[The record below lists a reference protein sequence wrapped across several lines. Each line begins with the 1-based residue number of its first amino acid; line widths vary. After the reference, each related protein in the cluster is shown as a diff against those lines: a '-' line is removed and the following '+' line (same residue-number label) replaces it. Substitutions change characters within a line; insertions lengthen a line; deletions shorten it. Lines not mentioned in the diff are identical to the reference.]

1 MLRDPANPAAGFVPF
16 VRDTFTPD
24 RLTTAEGRALDVGLY
39 VRDAWRLTSRL
50 SLDLGA
56 RVDVIRRFDDQ
67 FGVETQRSLEFGP
80 RLGVT
85 YALAADAASVVRA
98 SWGRIHDALSTNTI
112 AVGDSAPEQQS
123 AFDTDLDGV
132 FETVFTFPA
141 LAVLSDRY
149 RLDPDRS
156 QPYVNEWTIGYG
168 HRLPGQISVDAAII
182 RRAYR
187 NRTAFVEVNGLY
199 DGNRFVGYR
208 NPATNEVYEVTGN
221 RWNWPVYTG
230 FETRLTRQTG
240 PLQLIAGYT
249 RGFQHLAGTWQPNDP
264 ASFIQPGAFPNDG
277 GLGNTIGS
285 RRPGA
290 SNSLSGFNEFTG
302 PQWRDHVVR
311 AGVTYRAPAG
321 VLVATTYS
329 FQSGVWSSPIVTAI
343 DAPDPKF
350 GDPVVQ
356 LSNGRNV
363 QNPLA
368 RTIRFAYPTRGEG
381 QFRAP
386 PIHSWNLRVGREFSM
401 LRLGARTDIL
411 LDVFNVPNAGAYHQL
426 AFGANQ
432 QYSPSFRQGQSRQVP
447 RSAALSARFS
457 F

>member
-67 FGVETQRSLEFGP
+67 FGVDTQRSLEFGP

-141 LAVLSDRY
+141 LTVLSDRY

-187 NRTAFVEVNGLY
+187 NRTAFVEVNGHY

-208 NPATNEVYEVTGN
+208 NPATNDDLRGHRKPLELAGLHGIRDAADASDRSTATD
-221 RWNWPVYTG
+221 R
-230 FETRLTRQTG
+230 RLHPRVSTPG
-240 PLQLIAGYT
+240 G
-249 RGFQHLAGTWQPNDP
+249 HLA
-264 ASFIQPGAFPNDG
+264 AERS
-277 GLGNTIGS
+277 GLV
-285 RRPGA
+285 
-290 SNSLSGFNEFTG
+290 
-302 PQWRDHVVR
+302 H
-311 AGVTYRAPAG
+311 PAG
-321 VLVATTYS
+321 
-329 FQSGVWSSPIVTAI
+329 GVS
-343 DAPDPKF
+343 
-350 GDPVVQ
+350 
-356 LSNGRNV
+356 
-363 QNPLA
+363 
-368 RTIRFAYPTRGEG
+368 E
-381 QFRAP
+381 
-386 PIHSWNLRVGREFSM
+386 
-401 LRLGARTDIL
+401 
-411 LDVFNVPNAGAYHQL
+411 
-426 AFGANQ
+426 
-432 QYSPSFRQGQSRQVP
+432 
-447 RSAALSARFS
+447 
-457 F
+457 